1 MTLPLLLCTLIA
13 VTSGLHFGRGFLQA
27 HLHQGNLII
36 PALAH
41 MAVSATLM
49 VLSVLLDES
58 TGGLMW
64 MVVATGSMGG
74 LALGALLPTRR
85 VAAVQIEGGG
95 APAESPALPAAQ
107 AA

>member
-27 HLHQGNLII
+27 HGSGGNLII

-41 MAVSATLM
+41 MAVSAALM
-49 VLSVLLDES
+49 VLSVLLDTS
-58 TGGLMW
+58 HSGMMW
-64 MVVATGSMGG
+64 MVVATGSMAG
-74 LALGALLPTRR
+74 LALGTLLPARP
-85 VAAVQIEGGG
+85 VAAVHTHTEG
-95 APAESPALPAAQ
+95 PSETPTLPVAQ

>member
-1 MTLPLLLCTLIA
+1 MTIPLLLCTLIA

-27 HLHQGNLII
+27 HLCRGNLLI

-41 MAVSATLM
+41 MAVSAALM

-58 TGGLMW
+58 QTGMLW
-64 MVVATGSMGG
+64 MIVATGSMAG
-74 LALGALLPTRR
+74 LALGTLLPPRQ
-85 VAAVQIEGGG
+85 A
-95 APAESPALPAAQ
+95 APAAAGSPPESVVTPTAQ

>member
-27 HLHQGNLII
+27 HVRGGNLII

-49 VLSVLLDES
+49 VLSVLLDNS
-58 TGGLMW
+58 PSGMMW
-64 MVVATGSMGG
+64 MVVATGSMAG
-74 LALGALLPTRR
+74 LALGALLPTRT
-85 VAAVQIEGGG
+85 VAAVYTELQPET
-95 APAESPALPAAQ
+95 PALPVAQ

>member
-1 MTLPLLLCTLIA
+1 MTIPLLLCTLIA

-27 HLHQGNLII
+27 HLRGGNLLI

-41 MAVSATLM
+41 MAVSAALM

-58 TGGLMW
+58 QTGMMW
-64 MVVATGSMGG
+64 MIVATGSMAG
-74 LALGALLPTRR
+74 LALGALLPVRPLVT
-85 VAAVQIEGGG
+85 
-95 APAESPALPAAQ
+95 APAEAQPESVVLPTAQ